1 MELFLFMGKIKSVLF
16 LRESIRKKYASCT
29 FLKGKCTD
37 TFRDRQR
44 KTTKAIEQ
52 KVDRSRQAILLYRG
66 GECICCYY
74 CCLDFDLEQ
83 LKQCPLSRIC
93 CGIFNIFL
101 SIDFRQYC
109 NWLFH
114 VIWLLLLFMYA
125 NFVHYLCFSKEK
137 GWNYFQC
144 CYYLL
149 IIPRS
154 SLDNPPFISQ
164 MI

>member
-1 MELFLFMGKIKSVLF
+1 MGKIKSVPF

-29 FLKGKCTD
+29 FLKGKSTD

-66 GECICCYY
+66 GECICC

-109 NWLFH
+109 NWLFY
-114 VIWLLLLFMYA
+114 VIWLLLLFMPI
-125 NFVHYLCFSKEK
+125 FSNVYVLVRKKAEITF
-137 GWNYFQC
+137 NVV
-144 CYYLL
+144 
-149 IIPRS
+149 IIC
-154 SLDNPPFISQ
+154 
-164 MI
+164 